1 MCVKFIA
8 ISTHSTG
15 SHDTDSSFTSVC
27 LFTLNHVYSLYIKIL
42 NILQGTNIPHV
53 EKERDGIQAEKKQL
67 WVGCKADAD
76 SQKDMIPQLDI
87 KNREK

>member
-27 LFTLNHVYSLYIKIL
+27 LFASNHVYSLYIKTL
-42 NILQGTNIPHV
+42 NILQETNIPDV
-53 EKERDGIQAEKKQL
+53 EKERDGIQVQKKQF
-67 WVGCKADAD
+67 
-76 SQKDMIPQLDI
+76 
-87 KNREK
+87 